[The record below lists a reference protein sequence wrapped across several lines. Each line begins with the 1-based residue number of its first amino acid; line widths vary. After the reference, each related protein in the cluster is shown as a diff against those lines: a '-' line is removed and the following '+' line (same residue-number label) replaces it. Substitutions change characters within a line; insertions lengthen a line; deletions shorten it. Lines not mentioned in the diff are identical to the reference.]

1 MTTELRRHPRVPLHA
16 RVPLA
21 FSLVD
26 ASNSGSSDRVG
37 SGTLANLS
45 LKGCQVHSDESVE
58 KGDHM
63 SVRVHISHRDV
74 PVCIEMATVRWTK
87 GHAFGLE
94 FISLWPADET
104 VLREFI
110 DMASTHRRAS

>member
-16 RVPLA
+16 TVPLA
-21 FSLVD
+21 FSFVD
-26 ASNSGSSDRVG
+26 APNSVSSDRVG
-37 SGTLANLS
+37 NGTVANLS
-45 LKGCQVHSDESVE
+45 VKGCQVHSDAPIQ
-58 KGDHM
+58 KGDHV
-63 SVRVHISHRDV
+63 SLRLHISHRDV

-110 DMASTHRRAS
+110 DMASTDRRAS